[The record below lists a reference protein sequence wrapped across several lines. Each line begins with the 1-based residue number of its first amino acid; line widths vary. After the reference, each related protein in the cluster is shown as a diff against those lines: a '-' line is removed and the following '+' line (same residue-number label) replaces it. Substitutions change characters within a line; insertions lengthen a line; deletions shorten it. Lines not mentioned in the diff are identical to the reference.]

1 VIRYR
6 CPRCLFTTDQPDR
19 VGAVWHQC
27 RPPGRTS
34 RVVQLIADSHPAA
47 GETQPEANP
56 KGNRNANR

>member
-1 VIRYR
+1 MTVYR
-6 CPRCLFTTDQPDR
+6 CPRCPFKTDQPDR

-47 GETQPEANP
+47 GETQEATRSHKKP
-56 KGNRNANR
+56 